1 VGTAAPRRLT
11 ARRSAA
17 GLLLAAGVALS
28 ACGGGGVTP
37 LQTTSARGFPLA
49 DLTVKRGGS
58 TVLTLTVE
66 IADTPAA
73 REKGLMGVTKLN
85 DQQGM
90 AFVFPGMQSAPFWM
104 KDTLIPLDIAFWDD
118 AGAVVDMQAM
128 TPCTADPCT
137 IYNPAQPYRSAVEV
151 RGGLLTKIG
160 LRPGDVVQLARRA
173 HAVSGTATTS
183 P

>member
-1 VGTAAPRRLT
+1 VGTAAPRRLNG
-11 ARRSAA
+11 RRSAA

-28 ACGGGGVTP
+28 ACGGAVTP
-37 LQTTSARGFPLA
+37 LQTTSARGFPLG

-58 TVLTLTVE
+58 TVLSLTVE
-66 IADTPAA
+66 IADTTAA
-73 REKGLMGVTKLN
+73 REKGLMGVSKLS

-90 AFVFPGMQSAPFWM
+90 VFVFSGMQSAAFWM

-128 TPCTADPCT
+128 TPCIADPCP
-137 IYNPAQPYRSAVEV
+137 IYNAAQPYSSAVEV
-151 RGGLLTKIG
+151 RGGLLSKAG

-173 HAVSGTATTS
+173 TAVSGSGSAS

>member
-11 ARRSAA
+11 GRRSAA
-17 GLLLAAGVALS
+17 GLLLAASVVLS
-28 ACGGGGVTP
+28 ACGGSVAP
-37 LQTTSARGFPLA
+37 LQTTSARGFPLG

-58 TVLTLTVE
+58 TVLSLTVE
-66 IADTPAA
+66 IADTRAA
-73 REKGLMGVTKLN
+73 REKGLMGVTKLT

-90 AFVFPGMQSAPFWM
+90 AFVFPGMQHAAFWM

-118 AGAVVDMQAM
+118 AGAVVDTQAM
-128 TPCTADPCT
+128 TPCTADPCP
-137 IYNPAQPYRSAVEV
+137 IYNAAQPYSSAVEV
-151 RGGLLTKIG
+151 RGGLFSKAG

-173 HAVSGTATTS
+173 KAVSGSGSAS